1 MIIINSCVDM
11 NLLNEVKSYL
21 IDAKRV
27 GEYTESVRLLDKL
40 LSQVKSLV
48 DENNSLIGSIEG
60 LNEQLESWY
69 DYDEEWA
76 E

>member
-1 MIIINSCVDM
+1 MIIMSSCVDM

-69 DYDEEWA
+69 DHDEF
-76 E
+76 